1 MEQLLGRGTGVHKT
15 NEAGFN
21 SGACLE
27 VVFMQHG
34 EDIFRG
40 DYELSQSVS

>member
-1 MEQLLGRGTGVHKT
+1 VFRKQMSR
-15 NEAGFN
+15 GFN
-21 SGACLE
+21 FGACLE
-27 VVFMQHG
+27 VVFVEHV